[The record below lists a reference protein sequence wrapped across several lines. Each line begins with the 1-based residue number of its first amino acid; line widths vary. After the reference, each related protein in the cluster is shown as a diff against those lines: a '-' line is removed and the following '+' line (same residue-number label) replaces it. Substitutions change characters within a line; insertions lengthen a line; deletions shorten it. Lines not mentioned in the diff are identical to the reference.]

1 MHQILKAFSECLETL
16 YVDFKKAIDGL
27 PQEALDWVLGTEMNS
42 LCVIVVHVT
51 GSTRYWM
58 GDIVAQDNSNRDRD
72 AEFRTQG
79 VDLAELK
86 DRLDNGLAYVKRV
99 FGGLTLEDL
108 ETTCVLP
115 QDGREIT
122 KAWAICHV
130 LEHVA
135 NHLGHVQI
143 TRQLWEQR

>member
-1 MHQILKAFSECLETL
+1 MLQLFKDYSDCLETL
-16 YVDFKKAIDGL
+16 YNEFKKTIDGL
-27 PQEALDWVLGTEMNS
+27 SKEALDWVPGTEMNS

-58 GDIVAQDNSNRDRD
+58 GDIVAQDDSNRDRD

-79 VDLAELK
+79 VDLVELI
-86 DRLDNGLAYVKRV
+86 DRLDSGLAYIKRV
-99 FGGLTLEDL
+99 FEGLTLEDL
-108 ETTCVLP
+108 ETICVLP

-122 KAWAICHV
+122 KGWAICHV

-135 NHLGHVQI
+135 NHLGHAQV
-143 TRQLWEQR
+143 TRQMWEQR